1 MAQDSPISVA
11 PTMEAIGHGGCTET
25 DGVDEVWDIVS
36 QAQHGE
42 TPQPTYK
49 YFRNMIATH

>member
-1 MAQDSPISVA
+1 MTQDSPISVA

-25 DGVDEVWDIVS
+25 DGVDEVLDIMS